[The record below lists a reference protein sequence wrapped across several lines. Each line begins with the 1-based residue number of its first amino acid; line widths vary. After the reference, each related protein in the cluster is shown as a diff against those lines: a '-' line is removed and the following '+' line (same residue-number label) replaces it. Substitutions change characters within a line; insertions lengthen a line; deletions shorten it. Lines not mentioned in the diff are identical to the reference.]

1 MKSVLPEE
9 PVGNAGGALNQ
20 QASQIDLAAERKLG

>member
-9 PVGNAGGALNQ
+9 PVGDASGALNQ
-20 QASQIDLAAERKLG
+20 EASKRDFIAERKLG

>member
-1 MKSVLPEE
+1 MKSVLPQE

-20 QASQIDLAAERKLG
+20 QASEIERKLG